1 MNSHSGIGSI
11 ERTVIIMIYKWYC
24 TVELCI
30 VKSDVTCVVNFTKG
44 AGGYLTVNK
53 ANLVLARC
61 TLKNLFLAVIHCF
74 VFLLDSWVSTKK
86 TICF

>member
-1 MNSHSGIGSI
+1 
-11 ERTVIIMIYKWYC
+11 MIYKWYC

-61 TLKNLFLAVIHCF
+61 TLKNLFFGCYTLFCFPSRLLGLDEKDDLFLTKWKTRYLECF
-74 VFLLDSWVSTKK
+74 VL
-86 TICF
+86 